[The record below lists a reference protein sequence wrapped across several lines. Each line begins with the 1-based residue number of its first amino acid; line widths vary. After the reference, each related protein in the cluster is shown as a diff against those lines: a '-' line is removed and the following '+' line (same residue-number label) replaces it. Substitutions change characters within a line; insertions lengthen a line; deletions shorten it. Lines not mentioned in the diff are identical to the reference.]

1 MPNNKCIKVCLKS
14 ISMEC
19 LYYVLPSLRQAS
31 PDFRAESL
39 LKVPRVVGILVQENF
54 VCIQGRRMTSAA
66 LHLADEKS

>member
-1 MPNNKCIKVCLKS
+1 MHQSVFEEHFYGMSLLCPA
-14 ISMEC
+14 
-19 LYYVLPSLRQAS
+19 SLRQAS